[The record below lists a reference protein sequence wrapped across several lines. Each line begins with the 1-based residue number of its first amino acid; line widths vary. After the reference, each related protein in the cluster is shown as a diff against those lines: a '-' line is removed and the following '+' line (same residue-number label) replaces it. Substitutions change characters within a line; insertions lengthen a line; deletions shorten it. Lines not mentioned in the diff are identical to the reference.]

1 MSRETFNKWQEFL
14 SEQTAQNFEDAI
26 EAIKSLGYEYS
37 VNKNAIKVL
46 HDDRQESLSK
56 VSDALVPK
64 GYTHNTNPN
73 YGTMGRLELKD
84 RSGGNVYIYFKPKSR
99 STSPARS
106 GMDYEEAL
114 ADKFRSLGLDAKS
127 AGTGHG
133 SDLTISGNRG
143 TLKIEVKTA
152 ISADFGQ
159 FTLKYNP
166 NANTWETKKTKSFV
180 EKAEIYQPIFDS
192 ILKDYLNE
200 NCSFP
205 GQGDPNG
212 DFGDPR
218 YMRNKAGE
226 IVALKPSETTG
237 ELKRELQS
245 QWFNGKTDLK
255 IPFDFVNI
263 SKYYALKGDEYIQIR
278 RAGIY
283 ALTSAAATKLK
294 APLFSDS
301 GLSGYVRFRLKPSMG
316 PNSRTSFTVAV
327 KAKGRLERSPLDL
340 DDDTTALEIKN
351 ILS

>member
-14 SEQTAQNFEDAI
+14 SEQIAQNFEDAI
-26 EAIKSLGYEYS
+26 EDIKSLGYEYS
-37 VNKNAIKVL
+37 TNKNAIKVL

-56 VSDALVPK
+56 VSDVLVPK
-64 GYTHNTNPN
+64 GYTHNTSPN

-84 RSGGNVYIYFKPKSR
+84 RSGGNVYVYFKPKTR

-106 GMDYEEAL
+106 GMDYEEKL
-114 ADKFRSLGLDAKS
+114 AEKFRSLGLDAKS

-133 SDLTISGNRG
+133 SDLTISGSRG
-143 TLKIEVKTA
+143 TLKIEVKTG

-159 FTLKYNP
+159 FTLKYDP
-166 NANTWETKKTKSFV
+166 SANTWETKKTKSFV
-180 EKAEIYQPIFDS
+180 EKAEIYQPIFDN

-200 NCSFP
+200 NCLLP
-205 GQGDPNG
+205 V
-212 DFGDPR
+212 GDPR
-218 YMRNKAGE
+218 LSVNKAGE
-226 IVALKPSETTG
+226 IAALKPSQETG

-245 QWFNGKTDLK
+245 QWFDGRTDL
-255 IPFDFVNI
+255 ILPFDFVNI

-278 RAGIY
+278 RAGIN
-283 ALTSAAATKLK
+283 ALTSTAATKLK
-294 APLFSDS
+294 VPLFSDS

-327 KAKGRLERSPLDL
+327 KARGRLERSPLDL